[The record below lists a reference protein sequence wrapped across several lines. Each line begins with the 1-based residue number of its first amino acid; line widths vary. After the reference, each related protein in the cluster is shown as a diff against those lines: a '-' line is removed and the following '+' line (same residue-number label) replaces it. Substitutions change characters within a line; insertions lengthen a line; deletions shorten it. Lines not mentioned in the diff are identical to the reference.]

1 MLLEQYKK
9 VDLLIMLSSMV
20 HNQNYAV
27 QKTKLNHA
35 GNFNILYIY
44 GIKKK
49 NNLKT
54 LKGIFFLFLWQNSEN
69 LLERVLLRKTS
80 S

>member
-1 MLLEQYKK
+1 
-9 VDLLIMLSSMV
+9 MLSSMV

-27 QKTKLNHA
+27 QKMKLNHA

-49 NNLKT
+49 IKT

-69 LLERVLLRKTS
+69 LLECILLRKTS